1 MIAAVVGI
9 VLAIAANL
17 FLDRICIFLNNLKKK
32 NIAEYLLYMWQ
43 VEDLIRANGCDM
55 ERIRKNIIEP
65 YPATDEQKKELAR
78 WYEDLINMMQ
88 QEGVLEKGHVQ
99 INKNIIVWLTD
110 LHLRLLRS
118 PKFPYYSAAYY
129 KVLPFIVEL
138 RAKGGDKDVPELETC
153 FDAMYGVLM
162 LKLQKKEISE
172 ETMKAVKAISDLL
185 AMLAGYYIKDKEG
198 DLELD

>member
-1 MIAAVVGI
+1 MYISQQ
-9 VLAIAANL
+9 
-17 FLDRICIFLNNLKKK
+17 LKKK

-118 PKFPYYSAAYY
+118 PKFPYYSAA
-129 KVLPFIVEL
+129 
-138 RAKGGDKDVPELETC
+138 
-153 FDAMYGVLM
+153 
-162 LKLQKKEISE
+162 
-172 ETMKAVKAISDLL
+172 
-185 AMLAGYYIKDKEG
+185 
-198 DLELD
+198 